1 MKQTKRFLIQAVLW
15 LTIWLVLWYFEGGGP
30 QFLRDNMSVFIIQII
45 LLAVLVFYTAPL
57 LLWNKKFGLF
67 FIVTASSI
75 VVSCFI
81 LSSINLGPENLPR
94 PFENGQ
100 PFLDN
105 LPSDAPRF
113 RKPISKYFINFLILT
128 IAVVMGTFLE
138 TLIFAQKK
146 EEETIK
152 NQNEKLETE
161 LKLLKSQINP
171 HFLFNTL
178 NNIYALSAIDTKKTQ
193 ESISYLSNMLRYVL
207 YECEQ
212 PMVTLEKEIEYIE
225 NYIKLFTTKSSK
237 TYPINISFELKDK
250 HLPIA
255 PMLLIPFVENAFKH
269 STIER
274 VQDAFIH
281 ITIIG
286 KTDEIYFEIENSIS
300 KNQANKDAIGGIG
313 LDNVKKRLNILYS
326 NKHQLTIVDHS
337 QSFKVCLKLEL
348 T

>member
-1 MKQTKRFLIQAVLW
+1 MKQTKRFIIQALLW
-15 LTIWLVLWYFEGGGP
+15 LAIWLVLWYFEGGNP
-30 QFLRDNMSVFIIQII
+30 HFIRENMPVFIIQIV
-45 LLAVLVFYTAPL
+45 LLAVLIFYTAPIL
-57 LLWNKKFGLF
+57 LLNKKFWLF

-75 VVSCFI
+75 IVSCI
-81 LSSINLGPENLPR
+81 LLSNFNVGPENLPR

-100 PFLDN
+100 PFLHN
-105 LPSDAPRF
+105 IPQDAPGI

-152 NQNEKLETE
+152 NLNEKLETE

-237 TYPINISFELKDK
+237 TYPITTSFELEDK
-250 HLPIA
+250 RMPIA
-255 PMLLIPFVENAFKH
+255 PMLLIPYVENAFKH
-269 STIER
+269 SSIEKI
-274 VQDAFIH
+274 QGAFIH
-281 ITIIG
+281 IKIHA
-286 KTDEIYFEIENSIS
+286 KANEIYFEVENSVTENIS
-300 KNQANKDAIGGIG
+300 NKDNVGGIG
-313 LDNVKKRLNILYS
+313 LENVKKRLNILYS
-326 NKHQLTIVDHS
+326 NKYKLTVAQHS
-337 QSFKVCLKLEL
+337 QSFKVQLKLDLE
-348 T
+348 